1 MGRRKIEIQPIAH
14 ERNRS
19 VTFLKRKNGLF
30 KKAYELGVLCS
41 VDVAVIIFE
50 ERPGHHVKLYQYC
63 SGDVQDVVQRHIR
76 YDGEK
81 DTRSPNDF
89 VNNLNNPKA
98 DDAADAE
105 EDDVD
110 DDEHDSR
117 STVKKS
123 SNPKLKQDYNNNS
136 KAGVPPTPTDSS
148 LGSVDVG
155 DYSLHGSHR
164 HVALPAPPM
173 HHHSQLPSAPTAP
186 SLPISTERHSS
197 SRLPLSTNGSAT
209 KLSGDEALL
218 NGYMPSPTSASSPGY
233 RHNGQP
239 PSYTPYLG
247 SPASSLLGSS
257 FDFPSSSSASRG
269 SHAPISRDS
278 FYSQRSSTYPPLHGH
293 DPQGQLQSLYQQQ
306 QQSHHPSMR
315 HSLGQLNH
323 SNLSQSQPQANDM
336 FPPLLD
342 SGDDHAH
349 HPTHHRPLS
358 SSSQPSHF
366 ATLDWP
372 THGPATAT
380 PPQEGSHQE
389 STTGGCHRSGQ
400 PPNNTSWLD
409 FLSQGSSNS
418 GHPLHLSLPSA
429 ERDYTNA
436 TGGMSRAERE
446 VSMGGG
452 VGGGGL
458 SMSPTSASRKRPRTD
473 SGVEEVKRRSP
484 TEAGVSLST
493 TAGMR
498 KKEEGH

>member
-1 MGRRKIEIQPIAH
+1 MGRRKIEIQPITH

-63 SGDVQDVVQRHIR
+63 SGDVQDIVQRHIR

-89 VNNLNNPKA
+89 ANTANNAKA

-105 EDDVD
+105 EDDA
-110 DDEHDSR
+110 DEDEQDSR

-123 SNPKLKQDYNNNS
+123 SNPKLKQDYNNG
-136 KAGVPPTPTDSS
+136 KAVVPPTPTDSS

-155 DYSLHGSHR
+155 DYGLHGLHR

-173 HHHSQLPSAPTAP
+173 HHHSQLPSAPTVS
-186 SLPISTERHSS
+186 SLPVSTERHTS
-197 SRLPLSTNGSAT
+197 SRLPLSTNGNAT
-209 KLSGDEALL
+209 KLPGDEALL
-218 NGYMPSPTSASSPGY
+218 NGYIPSPTSASSPGY

-239 PSYTPYLG
+239 LSYTPYLG
-247 SPASSLLGSS
+247 SPASSLLGPS

-269 SHAPISRDS
+269 GHAPISRDGL
-278 FYSQRSSTYPPLHGH
+278 YSQRSSTYPPLHSH
-293 DPQGQLQSLYQQQ
+293 DAQGQLQSLYQQQ
-306 QQSHHPSMR
+306 QPHHPLMR
-315 HSLGQLNH
+315 HSLGQHSH
-323 SNLSQSQPQANDM
+323 SNLSQSQPQANDL
-336 FPPLLD
+336 FPPLVD
-342 SGDDHAH
+342 SADDHAH
-349 HPTHHRPLS
+349 HPAHHRPLS
-358 SSSQPSHF
+358 SSSQPSHYT
-366 ATLDWP
+366 ALDWP

-389 STTGGCHRSGQ
+389 PTTGQ

-409 FLSQGSSNS
+409 FLSQGPSNS

-436 TGGMSRAERE
+436 TSGMSRAERE
-446 VSMGGG
+446 AGIGGGG
-452 VGGGGL
+452 VRGGGL
-458 SMSPTSASRKRPRTD
+458 LMSPTSASRKRPRTD
-473 SGVEEVKRRSP
+473 SGVEEVKRHSP
-484 TEAGVSLST
+484 SEVGVNLST
-493 TAGMR
+493 TASGR
-498 KKEEGH
+498 KKEGRALKRYR